1 MVESYSS
8 PVFIP
13 IRSLEGVSV
22 VDDNLNHVVS
32 LASLSD
38 PVLSPAQLTNLEALL
53 NFPGLNHTLQYYY
66 DCNSVEG
73 VPSSLFGPVVIQLQ
87 PADKVAS
94 LLYLERSIGDGF
106 FHTIVLKEFF
116 LKDGVPHF
124 SDRNIDC
131 IHFASKE
138 QLRAHFN
145 RVHPIHCVVSAM
157 ISLANAIFII
167 NHDHDAGVSRF
178 LEEKIRQ
185 MLDERNRQ
193 ADSPSGLLLAEYGMT
208 TDGRDFSIEPETGDH
223 TLSGAW
229 KQEFIELIMNFRVYA
244 SLLLDYSP
252 KKITASVNRYVK
264 ESIGPLR
271 VKYLGPNLAE
281 GLFLYVR
288 SHSAQGFEFW
298 SGHIPLEGDKNN
310 LQFNSEQIVVKKKRL
325 SALDIID
332 LFPSI
337 DSLDLLLPL
346 FLQANRDIEQRR
358 IPHKSIQE
366 IIRDCRRHHPRETRQ
381 ALQKL
386 AAKHGC
392 NMNFILD
399 SCSEEEIRSALYRS
413 IQLGR
418 ESRKTISEMRS
429 YSRLGGMDD
438 VLFPGSQEEFQQVQ
452 KERLR
457 AVRDAEY
464 RRRVQEIN
472 RKTPPVIRG

>member
-1 MVESYSS
+1 M
-8 PVFIP
+8 
-13 IRSLEGVSV
+13 LE
-22 VDDNLNHVVS
+22 
-32 LASLSD
+32 
-38 PVLSPAQLTNLEALL
+38 
-53 NFPGLNHTLQYYY
+53 
-66 DCNSVEG
+66 
-73 VPSSLFGPVVIQLQ
+73 
-87 PADKVAS
+87 
-94 LLYLERSIGDGF
+94 
-106 FHTIVLKEFF
+106 
-116 LKDGVPHF
+116 
-124 SDRNIDC
+124 
-131 IHFASKE
+131 
-138 QLRAHFN
+138 
-145 RVHPIHCVVSAM
+145 
-157 ISLANAIFII
+157 
-167 NHDHDAGVSRF
+167 
-178 LEEKIRQ
+178 
-185 MLDERNRQ
+185 ERNRQ
-193 ADSPSGLLLAEYGMT
+193 VENPIGLLLAEYGKT
-208 TDGRDFSIEPETGDH
+208 TDGRDFSIEPETGDL

-229 KQEFIELIMNFRVYA
+229 KQEFIELITNFRVYA
-244 SLLLDYSP
+244 SLLLDHLP
-252 KKITASVNRYVK
+252 KKKTASANRYVK

-298 SGHIPLEGDKNN
+298 SGRIPLEGDNNN
-310 LQFNSEQIVVKKKRL
+310 LQFNSEQIVVQKKRL
-325 SALDIID
+325 SAMDIID

-366 IIRDCRRHHPRETRQ
+366 IIRECRRHHPRETRH
-381 ALQKL
+381 ALQEL

-392 NMNFILD
+392 NVNFILD
-399 SCSEEEIRSALYRS
+399 CCSEEEIRSALYRS

-418 ESRKTISEMRS
+418 ESKKAANEMRS
-429 YSRLGGMDD
+429 YCRLGGMDD